1 MSKLYHKSDMP
12 HTDTRAFYT
21 SLYISGMFFLSACFV
36 HWILLLLFYVALGKT
51 SNQFVQLQGF

>member
-12 HTDTRAFYT
+12 HTDIRAFYT
-21 SLYISGMFFLSACFV
+21 SLYFRHVFLVCMFF

-51 SNQFVQLQGF
+51 SNQFVQLQGC